1 MAKSVGSGRRW
12 SATSRAIGVRDLRA
26 AEKETT
32 VSTGESITR
41 VDDRDS
47 TSTFDYEVRP
57 RISQLDLE
65 VDHRGFDVDVAVGY
79 ALVPVHVTV
88 LSRSLSIY
96 TTRRLAQAARLR
108 GARVR
113 VLDPLGVEMHLD
125 DRPAACYRQ
134 RKLAPTDV
142 VVPRIAPSI
151 QAYGLAVVN
160 HFGMMGVPTLNEAAA
175 IASSRNKM
183 RSLQLLAASGVPV
196 PATVMAAT
204 AADLRAMVELVGG
217 VPVLIKLLT
226 PAERPGV
233 MVCESLQSMEAAME
247 AVLSM
252 GHNLLVQRYVRRKR
266 ERDLRALVVGGRAVA
281 WVERRPRP
289 GRLLHTLAR
298 GAQLK
303 AVRVPAA
310 VDRIA
315 VEATR
320 VVGLEIAAVDLIE
333 THAGPMVFDVN
344 SSPGLKGLERATGK
358 DLALLIIGRAEELA
372 RAQPRRKHAR

>member
-1 MAKSVGSGRRW
+1 MTLWG
-12 SATSRAIGVRDLRA
+12 
-26 AEKETT
+26 
-32 VSTGESITR
+32 
-41 VDDRDS
+41 
-47 TSTFDYEVRP
+47 
-57 RISQLDLE
+57 
-65 VDHRGFDVDVAVGY
+65 
-79 ALVPVHVTV
+79 PVHVTV

-125 DRPAACYRQ
+125 DVPAAFYRQ
-134 RKLAPTDV
+134 RKLPATDV

-160 HFGMMGVPTLNEAAA
+160 HFGMMGVPTVNEAAA

-196 PATVMAAT
+196 PSTVMAAT

-315 VEATR
+315 VEAAR
-320 VVGLEIAAVDLIE
+320 VIGLEVAAVDLIE
-333 THAGPMVFDVN
+333 THGGPMVFDVN

-358 DLALLIIGRAEELA
+358 DLALPIIGRAEELA